1 MIRCGYWALL
11 TVALW
16 WLLAPRGLSYA
27 YAPLIF
33 IPAGGAGIVAG
44 NAVLHYFLAV
54 MPIRIRV
61 AASMLMAVI
70 TGVGP
75 GLAGMLLSG
84 GIFKI
89 IAAVGTEWAPLSVF
103 KAYFLMALILLVPA
117 ARAVSKLPPESGN

>member
-1 MIRCGYWALL
+1 M
-11 TVALW
+11 
-16 WLLAPRGLSYA
+16 
-27 YAPLIF
+27 F

-54 MPIRIRV
+54 MPVRIRV

-89 IAAVGTEWAPLSVF
+89 IAAIGTEWAPLSVF
-103 KAYFLMALILLVPA
+103 KAYFLMALILLIPA
-117 ARAVSKLPPESGN
+117 ARAVYKLPPESGN